1 MGEKHVLNIYFKTD
15 DKGKLTGVCNMQC
28 LSAAVY
34 QKFVKKSHKI
44 CNKYVEF
51 APHPKRLDSISKPSC
66 EELTRLDFNDVNTAL
81 ANTVEAMENAP
92 SNRLRNNDISDM
104 VEVAVAKGTVIV
116 RDEMQ
121 IMETRLTSQ
130 AKNFAIFAAEKAAKA
145 LKKEITTFKPFIIL
159 KSI

>member
-15 DKGKLTGVCNMQC
+15 NKGKLTGVCNIQC

-34 QKFVKKSHKI
+34 KKFVKKSHKI

-92 SNRLRNNDISDM
+92 SNRLRKNDISDM

-121 IMETRLTSQ
+121 IMETILTSQ
-130 AKNFAIFAAEKAAKA
+130 TKNFTIFAAEKAAKA
-145 LKKEITTFKPFIIL
+145 LKKEITTLKPFIIL